1 MSTNA
6 TTMGKQSPV
15 FIPEFWSKLLNK
27 KLEKSG
33 AGMKIINKNYE
44 GEIKNSGDTVHIQ
57 EVPGITVTP
66 YDRTQALSYETP
78 NGTSQALVIDQE
90 KYFAFKVQD
99 ITKAQS
105 NVSLADKFMEEA
117 KKGID
122 IVKDSYIL
130 GKFADIPNGNKLA
143 DVTLTVSNAYAVFV
157 NLARILKN
165 NGAMQTI
172 DAESKIF
179 KTSNKTGEAMPYVVI
194 NPDVEAV
201 LLQTPE
207 FIHSSDAGDKV
218 LRNGSIGTIAGL
230 DIMVSNNLPTAVD
243 GKVNIMAGIN
253 DAITFASQVIKIE
266 TLRNPDGFDDL
277 VRGLYVYGAKTVI
290 PNALSGITVTVSL
303 PSLDTDTSGDTADT
317 GDTGDTSST

>member
-6 TTMGKQSPV
+6 TTMGKQAPG

-33 AGMKIINKNYE
+33 AGMKIVNKNYE

-66 YDRTQALSYETP
+66 YDRTRALSYETP

-117 KKGID
+117 KKGIE
-122 IVKDSYIL
+122 IVKDSFIL
-130 GKFADIPNGNKLA
+130 GKFSDIPNGNKLA

-207 FIHSSDAGDKV
+207 FIHASDSGDKV
-218 LRNGSIGTIAGL
+218 LRNGSIGSIAGL

-266 TLRNPDGFDDL
+266 TIRDTEGFNDL
-277 VRGLYVYGAKTVI
+277 VRGLFVYGAKTVI

-303 PSLDTDTSGDTADT
+303 PSLDTDTSGDT

>member
-6 TTMGKQSPV
+6 TTMGKQAAV
-15 FIPEFWSKLLNK
+15 FIPEYWSKLLNK

-33 AGMKIINKNYE
+33 AGMKIVNRNYE

-78 NGTSQALVIDQE
+78 NGTSQALVVDQE
-90 KYFAFKVQD
+90 KYFAFKVED

-143 DVTLTVSNAYAVFV
+143 DVTLTTSNAYAVFV

-207 FIHSSDAGDKV
+207 FIHASDSGDKV
-218 LRNGSIGTIAGL
+218 LRNGSIGSIAGL
-230 DIMVSNNLPTAVD
+230 DIMVSNNLPTDVD

-253 DAITFASQVIKIE
+253 DAITFASKVIKIE
-266 TLRNPDGFDDL
+266 TIRDTQGFNDL

-290 PNALSGITVTVSL
+290 PNALSGVTVTVSL
-303 PSLDTDTSGDTADT
+303 PSLDTDTSGDT
-317 GDTGDTSST
+317 GDTSST